1 MRDPWEMTPW
11 YRRVNW
17 WELIAGI
24 VMIALGIA
32 SLARPS
38 LAVTGLVYAYGAA
51 GVIVGVADILR
62 YIRVERYTGFGP
74 IVSLV
79 AGVLSVMSGVV
90 ILVNPR
96 VGMAVFS
103 LLFALWFITHCVSR
117 LASLS
122 RVRLAAGR
130 GAYYAALVLNLMG
143 LVLGAVLVVLP
154 AASILTWATWP
165 GCISSSWARR
175 VWSWRLWPCRQGYGL
190 RRKISEKGKSE

>member
-1 MRDPWEMTPW
+1 MRERTPW

-32 SLARPS
+32 SLTRPS
-38 LAVTGLVYAYGAA
+38 LAVTGLVYAYGIA

-62 YIRVERYTGFGP
+62 YIRVERYIGFGP
-74 IVSLV
+74 IVSLI
-79 AGVLSVMSGVV
+79 AGVLSVMAGVV
-90 ILVNPR
+90 ILVNPQ

-103 LLFALWFITHCVSR
+103 LLFVLWFITHCVSR

-130 GAYYAALVLNLMG
+130 GAYYAALVLNLIG
-143 LVLGAVLVVLP
+143 FVLGVLLVVLP
-154 AASILTWATWP
+154 AASLLT
-165 GCISSSWARR
+165 
-175 VWSWRLWPCRQGYGL
+175 LGYLAGVYL
-190 RRKISEKGKSE
+190 IVLGVESLVMAFVVL

>member
-1 MRDPWEMTPW
+1 MRDPWERTPW
-11 YRRVNW
+11 YRLVNW

-74 IVSLV
+74 MVSLV
-79 AGVLSVMSGVV
+79 AGVLSVMAGVV

-96 VGMAVFS
+96 VGMVHHPLRVPAGEPLPSAACGGAGV
-103 LLFALWFITHCVSR
+103 LLRRPGAQHHRACFGG
-117 LASLS
+117 
-122 RVRLAAGR
+122 AAG
-130 GAYYAALVLNLMG
+130 GAACHLPLGPG
-143 LVLGAVLVVLP
+143 LSG
-154 AASILTWATWP
+154 
-165 GCISSSWARR
+165 SSVPHRAGDGES
-175 VWSWRLWPCRQGYGL
+175 GHGL
-190 RRKISEKGKSE
+190 SGPVTEKGGKRNDGFAGKHR

>member
-1 MRDPWEMTPW
+1 MRDPWERTPW

-17 WELIAGI
+17 WELMAGI

-74 IVSLV
+74 MVSLV
-79 AGVLSVMSGVV
+79 AGVLSVMAGVV

-122 RVRLAAGR
+122 WLRFVAGR
-130 GAYYAALVLNLMG
+130 GAYYAALVLNILG

-154 AASILTWATWP
+154 TASILT
-165 GCISSSWARR
+165 
-175 VWSWRLWPCRQGYGL
+175 LGYLAAVYLIVLGAESL
-190 RRKISEKGKSE
+190 VMAFVAL

>member
-1 MRDPWEMTPW
+1 MRKRTPW

-24 VMIALGIA
+24 VMIALGIV

-74 IVSLV
+74 IVSLI
-79 AGVLSVMSGVV
+79 AGVLSVMAGVV
-90 ILVNPR
+90 ILVNPQ

-117 LASLS
+117 MASLS

-130 GAYYAALVLNLMG
+130 GAYYAAVVLNLIG
-143 LVLGAVLVVLP
+143 LVLGVLLVVLP
-154 AASILTWATWP
+154 AASILT
-165 GCISSSWARR
+165 
-175 VWSWRLWPCRQGYGL
+175 LGYLAAVYLIVLGVESL
-190 RRKISEKGKSE
+190 VMAFVVL

>member
-1 MRDPWEMTPW
+1 MRDPWERTPW

-74 IVSLV
+74 MVSLV
-79 AGVLSVMSGVV
+79 AGVLSVMAGVV

-154 AASILTWATWP
+154 AASILT
-165 GCISSSWARR
+165 
-175 VWSWRLWPCRQGYGL
+175 LGYLAAVYLIVLGAESL
-190 RRKISEKGKSE
+190 VMAFVVL

>member
-1 MRDPWEMTPW
+1 MRERTPW

-38 LAVTGLVYAYGAA
+38 LAVTGLVYAYGIA

-74 IVSLV
+74 IVSLI
-79 AGVLSVMSGVV
+79 AGVLSVMAGVV
-90 ILVNPR
+90 ILVNPQ

-117 LASLS
+117 MASLS
-122 RVRLAAGR
+122 RVRLVAGR
-130 GAYYAALVLNLMG
+130 GAYYAALVLNLIG
-143 LVLGAVLVVLP
+143 LVLGVLLVVLP
-154 AASILTWATWP
+154 AASLLA
-165 GCISSSWARR
+165 
-175 VWSWRLWPCRQGYGL
+175 LGYLAGVYL
-190 RRKISEKGKSE
+190 IVLGVESLVMAFVVL

>member
-1 MRDPWEMTPW
+1 MRDPWERTPW

-51 GVIVGVADILR
+51 GVIVGVTDILR

-74 IVSLV
+74 MVSLV

-117 LASLS
+117 LASLP
-122 RVRLAAGR
+122 RVRLMTGR
-130 GAYYAALVLNLMG
+130 GAYYAALVLNIIG

-154 AASILTWATWP
+154 AASILT
-165 GCISSSWARR
+165 
-175 VWSWRLWPCRQGYGL
+175 LGYLAAVYLIVLGAESL
-190 RRKISEKGKSE
+190 VMAFVVL

>member
-1 MRDPWEMTPW
+1 MRERTPW

-32 SLARPS
+32 SLTRPS
-38 LAVTGLVYAYGAA
+38 LAVTGLVYAYGIA

-74 IVSLV
+74 IVSLI
-79 AGVLSVMSGVV
+79 AGVLSVMAGVV

-117 LASLS
+117 MASLS
-122 RVRLAAGR
+122 WLRFVAGR
-130 GAYYAALVLNLMG
+130 GAYYAALVLNLIG
-143 LVLGAVLVVLP
+143 FVLGVLLVVLP
-154 AASILTWATWP
+154 AASLLT
-165 GCISSSWARR
+165 
-175 VWSWRLWPCRQGYGL
+175 LGYLAGVYL
-190 RRKISEKGKSE
+190 IVLGVESLVMAFVVL

>member
-1 MRDPWEMTPW
+1 MRDPWERTPW

-51 GVIVGVADILR
+51 GVIVGVTDILR

-74 IVSLV
+74 VVSLI

-122 RVRLAAGR
+122 WLRFVAGR
-130 GAYYAALVLNLMG
+130 GAYYAALVLDLIG
-143 LVLGAVLVVLP
+143 LVLGALLVVLP
-154 AASILTWATWP
+154 TASLLALGYLAA
-165 GCISSSWARR
+165 
-175 VWSWRLWPCRQGYGL
+175 GYLIVLGMESL
-190 RRKISEKGKSE
+190 VMAFVVL

>member
-1 MRDPWEMTPW
+1 MRDPWERTPW

-74 IVSLV
+74 MVSLV
-79 AGVLSVMSGVV
+79 AGVLSVMAGVV
-90 ILVNPR
+90 I
-96 VGMAVFS
+96 
-103 LLFALWFITHCVSR
+103 CVSR

-143 LVLGAVLVVLP
+143 LILGAVLVVLP
-154 AASILTWATWP
+154 AASILT
-165 GCISSSWARR
+165 
-175 VWSWRLWPCRQGYGL
+175 LGYLAAVYLIVLGVESL
-190 RRKISEKGKSE
+190 VMAFVTL